1 MKSINYKLGE
11 FFILFIVLP
20 IVFVMQF
27 PIGIKMLIGGIG
39 FLYIIYVLLKI
50 EKNRFKV
57 APNINWPL
65 FWKRSGITLIL
76 IAIITTIFVWITDNE
91 VLFNVLL
98 NKPKLWILI
107 LFVYSFFSV
116 YPQELIYR
124 TFFFQRYH
132 VFFKS
137 SNLLIF
143 INAIVFSFG
152 HIFFRNSLVLVLTF
166 LGGLLF
172 AVSFNKTRS
181 TLLVSIEHAIYGCW
195 LFTVGMGGM
204 LGFPS

>member
-1 MKSINYKLGE
+1 MKSIHYKLAE
-11 FFILFIVLP
+11 FFILFIILP
-20 IVFVMQF
+20 IVFVIQF
-27 PIGIKMLIGGIG
+27 PVVIKMSIGGFG
-39 FLYIIYVLLKI
+39 FLYIIFVLLKI

-57 APNINWPL
+57 ATNLNWRA
-65 FWKRSGITLIL
+65 FWKRSSITLL
-76 IAIITTIFVWITDNE
+76 CIALITTFYVWITDNE
-91 VLFNVLL
+91 ALFTVLL

-107 LFVYSFFSV
+107 LFIYSFFSV

-124 TFFFQRYH
+124 TFFFQRYQ

-137 SNLLIF
+137 NNMLIF
-143 INAIVFSFG
+143 INAIMFSFG
-152 HIFFRNSLVLVLTF
+152 HMFFRNSLVLVLTF

-172 AVSFNKTRS
+172 AISFNNTRS

-195 LFTVGMGGM
+195 LFTVGMGSM